1 MGTVLSNYINRIRF
15 GFHGV
20 ASACYLHGA
29 LSRAIEKKDYSS
41 VMSLYAG
48 FAKHFDACVELDSK
62 CGSALPRHCAA
73 DFGKDFA
80 RGVID
85 AGYGLLSYEE
95 LAEKLSGHE
104 FAKKLEAAGG
114 KCTSCGRE
122 CRLELYMEPDPSG
135 FNVIGGADGI
145 C

>member
-1 MGTVLSNYINRIRF
+1 MGAALSSYTDRIRL
-15 GFHGV
+15 GFHGA

-41 VMSLYAG
+41 AMSLYAG
-48 FAKHFDACVELDSK
+48 FVKHFDACVELESK
-62 CGSALPRHCAA
+62 YGSVLPRHCAA

-85 AGYGLLSYEE
+85 AGYGLLSDEE
-95 LAEKLSGHE
+95 FIEKLRGHE

-114 KCTSCGRE
+114 KCTECGRT
-122 CRLELYMEPDPSG
+122 CELDIRSR
-135 FNVIGGADGI
+135 NASID
-145 C
+145 